1 MRHLFQ
7 SQFWRAGIAGN
18 RLLKRS
24 VERMMTLKKLMWLM
38 AIAAGFTAAIHVSDS
53 LIDMQ
58 IARMAAE
65 E

>member
-1 MRHLFQ
+1 
-7 SQFWRAGIAGN
+7 
-18 RLLKRS
+18 
-24 VERMMTLKKLMWLM
+24 MTLKKLMWLM

-53 LIDMQ
+53 LVDMQ